1 MPAIVGQVRLAG
13 ISGAVTGIDMAAV
26 FALAAAQG
34 YDVRAMAVLL
44 PAIEAGL
51 VKAFNARSDDA
62 RGDSPARGR
71 ADSDPNEDMG

>member
-13 ISGAVTGIDMAAV
+13 ISGAVTGIDMAAA
-26 FALAAAQG
+26 FALVAAQG

-51 VKAFNARSDDA
+51 VKAFNAKP
-62 RGDSPARGR
+62 G
-71 ADSDPNEDMG
+71 ADPEPDNAGLSGA